1 MTTNILIYT
10 VATGI
15 NEERLFVN
23 LDAVCVEGCVFH
35 LLGTD
40 KTNEPFVA
48 WATAND
54 HNFQVH
60 KTNENKYGYSALQR
74 VAKRIFLDNNID
86 KLLVHKIDALTLDLT
101 HLARD
106 KGIKVVVF

>member
-10 VATGI
+10 VATDI
-15 NEERLFVN
+15 NEARLFVK
-23 LDAVCVEGCVFH
+23 LDAICVEGCVFH

-48 WATAND
+48 WAVAND
-54 HNFQVH
+54 HNFQVY
-60 KTNENKYGYSALQR
+60 KINENKYGYSALQR
-74 VAKRIFLDNNID
+74 AAKRIFLDNNID
-86 KLLVHKIDALTLDLT
+86 KLLVHEIDALTLDLT

-106 KGIKVVVF
+106 KGIRVGVF

>member
-15 NEERLFVN
+15 SEDRLFVK
-23 LDAVCVEGCVFH
+23 LDDICVKGCVFH

-40 KTNEPFVA
+40 TTNEPFIA

-54 HNFQVH
+54 HNFKIH
-60 KTNENKYGYSALQR
+60 EINENKYGYSALQR
-74 VAKRIFLDNNID
+74 AAKQIFLDNSIA
-86 KLLVHKIDALTLDLT
+86 KVLVHEIDVFTLDLT